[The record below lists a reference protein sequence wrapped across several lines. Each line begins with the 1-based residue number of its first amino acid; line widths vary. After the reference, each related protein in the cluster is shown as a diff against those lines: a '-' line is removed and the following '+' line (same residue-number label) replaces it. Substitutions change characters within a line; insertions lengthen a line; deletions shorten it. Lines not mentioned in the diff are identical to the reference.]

1 MRETVF
7 LNTDREMPLLG
18 LGVYKTADNE
28 AETAIT
34 AAVDAGYRLID
45 TASAYKNEESVG
57 KAIANAVSPVRNF
70 LSPARSGTMRSA
82 LEM

>member
-34 AAVDAGYRLID
+34 AAVNAGYRLID
-45 TASAYKNEESVG
+45 TASAYKKRRKCRQGNCQMWC
-57 KAIANAVSPVRNF
+57 PTQ
-70 LSPARSGTMRSA
+70 GTFYHQQD
-82 LEM
+82 LE

>member
-34 AAVDAGYRLID
+34 AAVNAGYRLID

-57 KAIANAVSPVRNF
+57 KAIAKCGSLAGAWLLYRN
-70 LSPARSGTMRSA
+70 LAGDGQTS
-82 LEM
+82 

>member
-7 LNTDREMPLLG
+7 LNNDREMPLLG

-28 AETAIT
+28 AETAIN

-57 KAIANAVSPVRNF
+57 KQDLEQCTASRGCGRSF
-70 LSPARSGTMRSA
+70 LPKP
-82 LEM
+82 

>member
-34 AAVDAGYRLID
+34 AVVLDV
-45 TASAYKNEESVG
+45 EVG
-57 KAIANAVSPVRNF
+57 KAAIARATVLLTLLPLTKTKKV
-70 LSPARSGTMRSA
+70 
-82 LEM
+82 

>member
-1 MRETVF
+1 MFNEEELALRETVF

-34 AAVDAGYRLID
+34 AAVNAGVL
-45 TASAYKNEESVG
+45 KW
-57 KAIANAVSPVRNF
+57 
-70 LSPARSGTMRSA
+70 
-82 LEM
+82 